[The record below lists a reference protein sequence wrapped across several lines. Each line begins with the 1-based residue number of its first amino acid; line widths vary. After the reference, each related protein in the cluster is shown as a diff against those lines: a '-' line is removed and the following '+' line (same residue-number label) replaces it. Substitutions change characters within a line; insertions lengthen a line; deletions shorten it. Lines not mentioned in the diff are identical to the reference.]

1 MFTGLVED
9 KGTLLSAEPSAA
21 GRRVV
26 VRTALDL
33 SDTKLGDSI
42 AVDGVCLTVV
52 AKGAGTVAFDVG
64 PETMAVTTLATKAA
78 GGSVH
83 LERAVRLADRLGG
96 HLVQGHVD
104 GIGHVQSSQT
114 QGDALFL
121 RIAAPA
127 AVLALCIPKG
137 SIAVEGVSLTIN
149 ALDDDAF
156 EVCLIPH
163 TLAQTHLGALRP
175 GDPVNLENDLVGK
188 YVQRLLAPR
197 LGGSAGAT
205 GGVTWDGLRKAGFV
219 DG

>member
-9 KGTLLSAEPSAA
+9 RGTLVSAAPSAA
-21 GRRVV
+21 GRRVI
-26 VRTALDL
+26 VRTKLDL

-52 AKGAGTVAFDVG
+52 EQTRDTVAFDVG

-78 GGSVH
+78 GAGVH
-83 LERAVRLADRLGG
+83 LERAVRLSDRLGG

-104 GIGHVQSSQT
+104 GMGRVASRAT
-114 QGDALFL
+114 KGDALFL
-121 RIAAPA
+121 RIEAPP

-149 ALDDDAF
+149 ALDDTAF

-163 TLAQTHLGALRP
+163 TLAQTHLGALAQ

-188 YVQRLLAPR
+188 YVQRLLAPHA
-197 LGGSAGAT
+197 GSAAA
-205 GGVTWDGLRKAGFV
+205 GGVTWDGLVRAGFV